1 MTTEERRK
9 ELIAES
15 KKMTE
20 EFNRVGQYIRGAFD
34 EMIKNGFEPN
44 PTVKVYPKVTLE
56 DIKNGRHLFAA
67 FSVNI
72 HYRNISFL
80 PKFILNV
87 SILSRKLA
95 PLKQKNTTMASRKKN
110 ESIIM

>member
-1 MTTEERRK
+1 MATEKRRK

-44 PTVKVYPKVTLE
+44 PTVKIYPKVTLE

-67 FSVNI
+67 FAVNI
-72 HYRNISFL
+72 HYRKMSFL
-80 PKFILNV
+80 PKFIV
-87 SILSRKLA
+87 IVIILFRKTA

-110 ESIIM
+110 EPIVI